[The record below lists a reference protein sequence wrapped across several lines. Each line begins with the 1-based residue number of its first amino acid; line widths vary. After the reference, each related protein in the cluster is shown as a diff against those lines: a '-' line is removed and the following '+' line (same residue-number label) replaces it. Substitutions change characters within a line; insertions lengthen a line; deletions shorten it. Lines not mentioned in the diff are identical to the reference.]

1 MWLLAEKLG
10 IDSNFSLKIA
20 ADVAEGF
27 WNPNYGTIG
36 GTRAVGGRCL
46 PKDVRILQ
54 SIAEDVSTDMS
65 ILKAVL
71 SVNSKME
78 EMAEVSDIPIE
89 FESGTRQLKPLPQ
102 ASELNKEQIL

>member
-20 ADVAEGF
+20 ADVAEAF

-36 GTRAVGGRCL
+36 GSPFGGRCL

-54 SIAEDVSTDMS
+54 SFAEDVSTDMS
-65 ILKAVL
+65 ILKAVS

-78 EMAEVSDIPIE
+78 EMAELSDIPIE
-89 FESGTRQLKPLPQ
+89 FESGTRQLKPIPQ
-102 ASELNKEQIL
+102 TSELNKEQIL